1 MDKAPILPFDSHV
14 TLTHRPEMCNT
25 RPGMSYMYAYKIYT
39 YPSKELFAS
48 NLSFVFNMFWAI
60 KGYYF
65 EFDDYFYG
73 SDEGT
78 KREEVYFTLVGRKHV
93 QTIV

>member
-1 MDKAPILPFDSHV
+1 
-14 TLTHRPEMCNT
+14 
-25 RPGMSYMYAYKIYT
+25 
-39 YPSKELFAS
+39 
-48 NLSFVFNMFWAI
+48 MFWAI

-73 SDEGT
+73 SDEGM